1 MSQFPSFAEFKTFTT
16 SKQTKIF
23 DILFEHTESLIK
35 FTLDK
40 KDTDFDISRLNSF
53 EELIE
58 LVRIKLLTLVTVD
71 NQYKSELSNII
82 AAHPKLGV
90 PKKIQGELSEL
101 SKQEQKNLGDSK
113 NYSPEIKEALIKLND
128 EYEDKY
134 KGLRF
139 VCFVNG
145 RDRVEIIKEM
155 KSILSSEN
163 TWNQEAERAINAM
176 CDIALD
182 RVKKL

>member
-16 SKQTKIF
+16 SEQIKIF
-23 DILFEHTESLIK
+23 DILFEHTESLIN

-40 KDTDFDISRLNSF
+40 KDTDFDISKLNSF

-58 LVRIKLLTLVTVD
+58 LVRIKLLPLVTED
-71 NQYKSELSNII
+71 DLYKSELSNII

-90 PKKIQGELSEL
+90 PKQIQGELSEL
-101 SKQEQKNLGDSK
+101 SKQEQRNLSDSK
-113 NYSPEIKEALIKLND
+113 NSSPEIKEALIKLND

-145 RDRVEIIKEM
+145 RSRLEIIEEM
-155 KSILSSEN
+155 KEILNSQN
-163 TWNQEAERAINAM
+163 TWNQEAKRAINAM